1 MKGVRMDGILN
12 LDKPPGLSSAR
23 AVGRVKRFLPRGVKI
38 GHAGTLDPFA
48 TGVLLLLIGRA
59 TKTCESLM
67 DQPKQYDA
75 TVRLGFTTVTDDPES
90 PAQPWPE
97 PITPPHPDAL
107 HITVNKCTGQL
118 MQQPPVF
125 SALRVNGQRAYAMA
139 RKGKPP
145 ELAPRPVTIYSIQIL
160 DYTWPE
166 LRLRV
171 DCGRGTYIRALAR
184 DIGAMLNV
192 GGHLTQLRR
201 TRVGKF
207 KIEDAK
213 NLGEISAETL
223 AHLLFPV

>member
-1 MKGVRMDGILN
+1 
-12 LDKPPGLSSAR
+12 
-23 AVGRVKRFLPRGVKI
+23 
-38 GHAGTLDPFA
+38 
-48 TGVLLLLIGRA
+48 
-59 TKTCESLM
+59 
-67 DQPKQYDA
+67 
-75 TVRLGFTTVTDDPES
+75 
-90 PAQPWPE
+90 
-97 PITPPHPDAL
+97 
-107 HITVNKCTGQL
+107 